1 MNYLDY
7 LLTSIQFY
15 GITSLRGQKI
25 MTTTPLH
32 YQTITELAALIRK
45 REITAVELAEHFIS
59 RTNHLNDTLNAY
71 RIRCTETALDR
82 ARIADMAFAAGDDHD
97 PLHGIPY
104 AVKDLFDVHGLP
116 TTAGARIF
124 EQHVAT
130 EDATVIRRLNQA
142 GMTLLGKTNTVQ
154 FAFSGLGINHDHGT
168 PHNPWSKTHCLPGGS
183 SSGSGVAVAAGLV
196 PMALGTDTG
205 GSVRVP
211 AALCGTVGLKTT
223 VGRISRAGVYPL
235 SWSLDS
241 VGVLARSV
249 EDAALVYQ
257 SICGSD
263 INDDTTLGL
272 GTQDVLK
279 DLKAGIKGKRL
290 AFAETVFFDDIH
302 PEVKKQ
308 VHACGDVFKQLG
320 AEVSSIEFPEAEQ
333 AKQLNP
339 GGVFIASEGYTLN
352 KKWLEENFDQLDP
365 VVARRMIMGKDIT
378 AATYLEN
385 TLASKR
391 LRAKVYKV
399 LENLDALLV
408 PTTCVPTKP
417 VAEVDAD
424 MDTYLNHNAIYL
436 RNTNIGNILNLCGLS
451 VPCGF
456 TAGGFPIGLLIYGKP
471 FQEEVILNIGYAFQQ
486 RTEWHRRVPDLSW
499 LENA

>member
-1 MNYLDY
+1 
-7 LLTSIQFY
+7 
-15 GITSLRGQKI
+15 
-25 MTTTPLH
+25 MTTTSLH
-32 YQTITELAALIRK
+32 YQSITQLAALIRK
-45 REITAVELAEHFIS
+45 GDITAVELVEHFNS
-59 RTNHLNDTLNAY
+59 RIDRLENTLNAY
-71 RIRCTETALDR
+71 RLRCTERALDR
-82 ARIADMAFAAGDDHD
+82 AKIADRALAAGDDHG

-104 AVKDLFDVHGLP
+104 AVKDLFDVNGLP

-130 EDATVIRRLNQA
+130 EDAAVIRRLDQA
-142 GMTLLGKTNTVQ
+142 GMILLGKTNTVQ
-154 FAFSGLGINHDHGT
+154 FAFSGVGINHDHGT

-223 VGRISRAGVYPL
+223 VGRVSRAGVYPL

-257 SICGSD
+257 SICGAD

-272 GTQDVLK
+272 EPQDVLK
-279 DLKAGIKGKRL
+279 DLKGGVKGKRL

-302 PEVKKQ
+302 PEVDSR
-308 VHACGDVFKQLG
+308 VRACGNVFKQLG
-320 AEVSSIEFPEAEQ
+320 AEVSSIEFPEAAQ

-365 VVARRMIMGKDIT
+365 VVAERMIMGKDIT

-391 LRAKVYKV
+391 LRAKVNNS
-399 LENLDALLV
+399 LEDIDALLV
-408 PTTCVPTKP
+408 PTTCLPAKP

-424 MDTYLNHNAIYL
+424 METYLNHNAVYL

-456 TAGGFPIGLLIYGKP
+456 TTEGLPVGLQIYGKP

-486 RTEWHRRVPDLSW
+486 RTDWHRRIPDLSW